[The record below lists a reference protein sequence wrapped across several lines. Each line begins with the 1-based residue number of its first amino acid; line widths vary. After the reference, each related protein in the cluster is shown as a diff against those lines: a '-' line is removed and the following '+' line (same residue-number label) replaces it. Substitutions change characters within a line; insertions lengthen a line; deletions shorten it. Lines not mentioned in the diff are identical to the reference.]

1 MKKLLSLF
9 VISLVCILCLSAM
22 SSTTSFTINAYKVG
36 TYTTPYISMEAYD
49 ALKSNLERIPS
60 GTILDLSHF
69 TSNLKNNTDNESY
82 TVEPYDKHVIFS
94 FHVDGNCNGKY
105 SLSVEIG
112 PFVHSNAD
120 GSVIDS
126 SHIIKAYYEMRDI
139 SCVFTSN
146 YKSTGEKGGTAT
158 TPTLTPT
165 SFVVDS
171 SSTKSFVS
179 TWEINNIPTNNNIP
193 TENYENWRALGSVG
207 ISIDRQTYKTA
218 SDDSSR
224 KGLYMASVTI
234 RLEVN

>member
-1 MKKLLSLF
+1 MKRIALSFLLFL
-9 VISLVCILCLSAM
+9 ILVCSAYAI
-22 SSTTSFTINAYKVG
+22 SGTTSFTINAYKVG

-49 ALKSNLERIPS
+49 ALKSNLERISS
-60 GTILDLSHF
+60 GDILDLSHF

-94 FHVDGNCNGKY
+94 FHVDGNCNGRY
-105 SLSVEIG
+105 SLSMEIG

-120 GSVIDS
+120 GSVKDS
-126 SHIIKAYYEMRDI
+126 SHIINAYYEMRDT
-139 SCVFTSN
+139 SCVFTTN
-146 YKSTGEKGGTAT
+146 YKSTGEKGGKAT

-165 SFVVDS
+165 SFVVNS

-179 TWEINNIPTNNNIP
+179 TWTISNIPTG
-193 TENYENWRALGSVG
+193 EYENWRALGSVG

-234 RLEVN
+234 RLEVNE

>member
-49 ALKSNLERIPS
+49 ALSSNLERIVS
-60 GTILDLSHF
+60 NDILDLSDY
-69 TSNLKNNTDNESY
+69 TTNLKNNTDDKSY

-120 GSVIDS
+120 GSVKDS
-126 SHIIKAYYEMRDI
+126 SHIIKAYYEMRDT
-139 SCVFTSN
+139 SCVFTTN
-146 YKSTGEKGGTAT
+146 YKSTGEKGGKAT
-158 TPTLTPT
+158 TPMLTTT
-165 SFVVDS
+165 SFVVNS

-179 TWEINNIPTNNNIP
+179 TWTISNIPTG
-193 TENYENWRALGSVG
+193 EYENWRALGSVG

>member
-49 ALKSNLERIPS
+49 ALKSNLERISS
-60 GTILDLSHF
+60 GDILDLSHF

-126 SHIIKAYYEMRDI
+126 SHIIKAYYEMRDT

-165 SFVVDS
+165 STSFVVDS

-179 TWEINNIPTNNNIP
+179 TWEIKNIPTG
-193 TENYENWRALGSVG
+193 EYENWRAQGSVG
-207 ISIDRQTYKTA
+207 ISINRASYKTVA
-218 SDDSSR
+218 DTPKR
-224 KGLYMASVTI
+224 NGLYMADVTI
-234 RLEVN
+234 TLEAI

>member
-1 MKKLLSLF
+1 MRRLITLLLIFLIGIFS
-9 VISLVCILCLSAM
+9 VGAM
-22 SSTTSFTINAYKVG
+22 SSTSSFKINAYKVG
-36 TYTTPYISMEAYD
+36 AYNTPYISMEAYD
-49 ALKSNLERIPS
+49 ALSSNLERIVS
-60 GTILDLSHF
+60 NDILDLSNY
-69 TSNLKNNTDNESY
+69 TTNLKNNTEGTSY

-120 GSVIDS
+120 ETVIDA
-126 SHIIKAYYEMRDI
+126 SHIITAYYEMRDT

-165 SFVVDS
+165 SFVVNS

-179 TWEINNIPTNNNIP
+179 TWEIKDIP
-193 TENYENWRALGSVG
+193 TEKYENWRALGSVG
-207 ISIDRQTYKTA
+207 ISIDRA
-218 SDDSSR
+218 SYLQASNNSSR

-234 RLEVN
+234 RLEVKE

>member
-1 MKKLLSLF
+1 MKKLISLF

-49 ALKSNLERIPS
+49 ALKSNLERISS
-60 GTILDLSHF
+60 GDILDLSHF

-120 GSVIDS
+120 GTVIDA
-126 SHIIKAYYEMRDI
+126 SHIITAYYEMRDT
-139 SCVFTSN
+139 SCIFTTN
-146 YKSTGEKGGTAT
+146 YKSTGEKGGTASV
-158 TPTLTPT
+158 PTLNPT
-165 SFVVDS
+165 SLTIKDS
-171 SSTKSFVS
+171 NSGSFVS
-179 TWEINNIPTNNNIP
+179 TWVISGIPAGT
-193 TENYENWRALGSVG
+193 YENWRALGSVG
-207 ISIDRQTYKTA
+207 ISIDRASYLQA
-218 SDDSSR
+218 SDNSDR
-224 KGLYMASVTI
+224 KGLYMAPVTI
-234 RLEVN
+234 KLEVI

>member
-1 MKKLLSLF
+1 MRRLITLLLIF
-9 VISLVCILCLSAM
+9 LIGILSVGAM
-22 SSTTSFTINAYKVG
+22 SSTTTFKINAYKVG
-36 TYTTPYISMEAYD
+36 TYDTPYISMEAYD
-49 ALKSNLERIPS
+49 ALSSNLERIVS
-60 GTILDLSHF
+60 NDILDLSDY
-69 TSNLKNNTDNESY
+69 TTNLKNNTDDESY

-126 SHIIKAYYEMRDI
+126 SHIINAYYEMRDT
-139 SCVFTSN
+139 SCIFTTN
-146 YKSTGEKGGTAT
+146 YKSTGEKGGTASV
-158 TPTLTPT
+158 PTLNPT
-165 SFVVDS
+165 SLTIKDS
-171 SSTKSFVS
+171 NSGSFVS
-179 TWEINNIPTNNNIP
+179 TWVISGIPAGT
-193 TENYENWRALGSVG
+193 YENWRALGSIG

>member
-1 MKKLLSLF
+1 MRRLITLLLIF
-9 VISLVCILCLSAM
+9 LIGILSVGAM
-22 SSTTSFTINAYKVG
+22 SSTTTFKINAYKVG
-36 TYTTPYISMEAYD
+36 TYDTPYISMEAYD
-49 ALKSNLERIPS
+49 ALSSNLERIVS
-60 GTILDLSHF
+60 NDILDLSDY
-69 TSNLKNNTDNESY
+69 TTNLKNNTDDKSY

-126 SHIIKAYYEMRDI
+126 SHIIKAYYEMRDT

-179 TWEINNIPTNNNIP
+179 TWEINNIPT
-193 TENYENWRALGSVG
+193 ENYENWRALGSVG

-234 RLEVN
+234 RLEVKE

>member
-1 MKKLLSLF
+1 MKKLISLF

-126 SHIIKAYYEMRDI
+126 SHIIKAYYEMRDT
-139 SCVFTSN
+139 SCVFTTN
-146 YKSTGEKGGTAT
+146 YTATGEKGGTAT
-158 TPTLTPT
+158 TPKLTPTST

-179 TWEINNIPTNNNIP
+179 TWEIKNIPTGK
-193 TENYENWRALGSVG
+193 YENWRALGSVG